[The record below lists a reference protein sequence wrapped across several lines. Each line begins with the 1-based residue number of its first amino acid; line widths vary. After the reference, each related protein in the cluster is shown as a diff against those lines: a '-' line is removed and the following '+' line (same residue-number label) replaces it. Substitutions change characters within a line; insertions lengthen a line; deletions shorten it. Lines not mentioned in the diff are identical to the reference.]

1 MKEQLYH
8 QVEEA
13 IAKAI
18 ATLAIELIETGVVIA
33 TRKLQQLRTD
43 GQQHEEGE
51 GDDAPPQ
58 HHLIAIL
65 AAHDRPLHINELIM
79 ISRTTPGQVN
89 ADLLQLEMAGQ
100 VQRFPG
106 GLYAQAA

>member
-1 MKEQLYH
+1 MKEQVWH
-8 QVEEA
+8 QMEEA
-13 IAKAI
+13 VAHAI
-18 ATLAIELIETGVVIA
+18 ASLAVELIETGVVIA
-33 TRKLQQLRTD
+33 TRKLYQLRTD

-51 GDDAPPQ
+51 GGDAPPQ